1 MLLFEGEER
10 DGIIGIGTEKNLYMQ
25 RVALVASLETFLI
38 FFFFFKIKQFAEGV
52 IRKPDSLQNPYDL
65 AASFHFLVLAV
76 LSCLSVE

>member
-1 MLLFEGEER
+1 
-10 DGIIGIGTEKNLYMQ
+10 MQ

-38 FFFFFKIKQFAEGV
+38 FFFFFFKIKQFAEGV
-52 IRKPDSLQNPYDL
+52 VRKPDSLQNPYDL

>member
-38 FFFFFKIKQFAEGV
+38 FFFFF
-52 IRKPDSLQNPYDL
+52 
-65 AASFHFLVLAV
+65 
-76 LSCLSVE
+76 

>member
-38 FFFFFKIKQFAEGV
+38 FFFFKIKQFAEGV
-52 IRKPDSLQNPYDL
+52 VRKPDSLQNPYDL